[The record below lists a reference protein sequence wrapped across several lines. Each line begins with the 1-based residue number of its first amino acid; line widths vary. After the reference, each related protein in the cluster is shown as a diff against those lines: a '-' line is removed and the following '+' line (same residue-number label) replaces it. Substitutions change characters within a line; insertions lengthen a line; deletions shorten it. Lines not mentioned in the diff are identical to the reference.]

1 MPRENDLC
9 LLLQVESIRVEKNFH
24 AKPLQLKMY
33 LNFGICCF
41 TFTMTGNVVPRK
53 QLEEKNIVKMRL
65 ATKCV
70 RKLGRVKVT

>member
-9 LLLQVESIRVEKNFH
+9 FLLQVESIRVEKNFH

-33 LNFGICCF
+33 LNFGIFCF

-53 QLEEKNIVKMRL
+53 QLGRKNTVKMRV
-65 ATKCV
+65 ATECV
-70 RKLGRVKVT
+70 RE